1 MRVSLGA
8 LLRRLGHWMRPTV
21 SGRAM
26 LAAFG
31 AGMLVAS
38 GQAPWGFWMLSLAG
52 LTGLFW
58 LVLRGRAPGWS
69 GFAAGAGYGALALN
83 WIVSPFFVD
92 AARDGWMAPFALIFM
107 AAGMGSFWGIGLR
120 FGVIIACPTGL
131 VRRARPG
138 RDPRFTGFPPLRACF
153 MALGMATG
161 LCASDLVRSYVLTG
175 FPWALLGHVW
185 VGTPLMQFASVL
197 GPLGLSMALAL
208 PAAGIALLLSRPN
221 FSVRQPRGV
230 GQRMPLGLAVLAIA
244 CVAVM
249 PAAWVW
255 GLERLSLPQAPREP
269 ALTLRLVQ
277 PNAPQHLKWR
287 RDMMS
292 YFFTRALDLT
302 EAPSRGAMPDL
313 VIWPETTAPFWLD
326 QPGYG
331 LEEIAEAARQAA
343 TRNMPQ
349 FDALDPKG
357 VIGEAV
363 SAAPPH
369 SPLPPPVALGIQ
381 RADGTRYYNSMAL
394 INPDASI
401 GPVYDKF
408 HLVPFGEYLPLG
420 DLLAKIGISAFAAQA
435 GHGYT
440 AGPGAQVLD
449 LGRLGKVQPLICYE
463 AVFPQDLRAA
473 PERPDWVMQ
482 ITNDAWFGSSSGPQ
496 QHLAQAQLRAVEMG
510 LPVARAANTGIT
522 AMIDPYGRIT
532 GALALD
538 TRGVLDV
545 TLPAAL
551 PETPYARWG
560 DLPMFIII
568 SVFAALLGVFRR
580 YGVDPGPPAV

>member
-1 MRVSLGA
+1 MTIPLKGLTLRV
-8 LLRRLGHWMRPTV
+8 GHLVRPTV
-21 SGRAM
+21 SGRAL

-31 AGMLVAS
+31 AGMMVAA

-92 AARDGWMAPFALIFM
+92 AARDGWMAPFALILM
-107 AAGMGSFWGIGLR
+107 AAGMGTFWGIGLR
-120 FGVIIACPTGL
+120 FGVAIACPTGT

-138 RDPRFTGFPPLRACF
+138 LRRFEGYPPLRACF
-153 MALGMATG
+153 IALGMATG
-161 LCASDLVRSYVLTG
+161 MGASDLLRGYVLTG

-185 VGTPLMQFASVL
+185 LGTPLMQVGAL
-197 GPLGLSMALAL
+197 IGPVGLSMLLAL
-208 PAAGIALLLSRPN
+208 PAAGIALLLSRPS
-221 FSVRQPRGV
+221 FSVRYRNGQ
-230 GQRMPLGLAVLAIA
+230 GQRTPVLLAVLAM
-244 CVAVM
+244 CCFAVM
-249 PAAWVW
+249 PAGWVW
-255 GLERLSLPQAPREP
+255 GLERLAQPLIPRDP

-287 RDMMS
+287 RDMMG

-326 QPGYG
+326 QPGFG
-331 LEEIAEAARQAA
+331 LEEIAEAARIAA
-343 TRNMPQ
+343 TRNLPGGSFQ
-349 FDALDPKG
+349 
-357 VIGEAV
+357 
-363 SAAPPH
+363 SAGSGAARGAATGPH
-369 SPLPPPVALGIQ
+369 APPPVALGIQ
-381 RADGTRYYNSMAL
+381 RADGTRYFNSMAI
-394 INPDASI
+394 INPDATV

-420 DLLAKIGISAFAAQA
+420 DLLAKVGISAFAAQA

-440 AGPGAQVLD
+440 AGTGAQVLD

-482 ITNDAWFGSSSGPQ
+482 ITNDAWFGSNSGPQ
-496 QHLAQAQLRAVEMG
+496 QHLAQARLRAVEMG

-545 TLPAAL
+545 SLPAAL

-560 DLPMFIII
+560 DLPIFIILT
-568 SVFAALLGVFRR
+568 VFTALLLVFRR
-580 YGVDPGPPAV
+580 YGVDPAGRAV